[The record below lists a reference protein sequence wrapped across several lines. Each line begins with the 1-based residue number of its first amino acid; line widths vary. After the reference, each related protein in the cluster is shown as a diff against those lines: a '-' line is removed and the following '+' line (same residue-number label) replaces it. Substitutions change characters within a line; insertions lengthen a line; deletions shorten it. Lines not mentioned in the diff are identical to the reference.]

1 MLLGGL
7 HDEYRIL
14 YEAAI
19 ETAKKHTLFRPL
31 NKDNLDILI
40 SGTVKVIEG
49 ETVLDPEGQHLVC
62 FVGGM
67 MAIGSQIF
75 NRKDV
80 ETARKL
86 VDGCIWAYESTPSG
100 IMPEIF
106 RTIPCN
112 GTNDCVWDEKKWH
125 KAAKSYHHYYDGS
138 AENLI
143 RETRL
148 PPGFTEIADRSYG
161 LR

>member
-7 HDEYRIL
+7 HDEYRTL

-19 ETAKKHTLFRPL
+19 ETAKKHNLFRPL
-31 NKDNLDILI
+31 NKGNLDILI
-40 SGTVKVIEG
+40 SGTIKVIDG
-49 ETVLDPEGQHLVC
+49 EPVLYPEGQHLVC
-62 FVGGM
+62 FAGGM
-67 MAIGSQIF
+67 MAMGSQIF
-75 NRKDV
+75 KRKDI

-86 VDGCIWAYESTPSG
+86 VDGCIWAYESTASG

-106 RTIPCN
+106 SALPCN
-112 GTNDCVWDEKKWH
+112 GTEDCKWDEKKWH
-125 KAAKSYHHYYDGS
+125 KAVKDHHYHYDGT
-138 AENLI
+138 AEDFI

-148 PPGFTEIADRSYG
+148 PAGFIDIADKSYG